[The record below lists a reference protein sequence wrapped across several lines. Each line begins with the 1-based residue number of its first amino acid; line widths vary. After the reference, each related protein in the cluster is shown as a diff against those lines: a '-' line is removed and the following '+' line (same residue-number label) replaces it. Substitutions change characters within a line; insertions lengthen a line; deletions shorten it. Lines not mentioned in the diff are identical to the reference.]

1 VVALPARLWRPWV
14 GPALFLIAATIA
26 IGLVR
31 AELRTHTAAPK
42 PRAHHQA
49 VAQPRAKAFY
59 AVHAGD
65 TLGSIA
71 AKTHVSVAT
80 LQHLNPN
87 VQPTA
92 LFLGEKLRIR

>member
-1 VVALPARLWRPWV
+1 VVALPARLWRAWV
-14 GPALFLIAATIA
+14 GPALFLLAATIA
-26 IGLVR
+26 IGVVR
-31 AELRTHTAAPK
+31 VEMRHHTTPPRPQTHHRTAAPAAK
-42 PRAHHQA
+42 
-49 VAQPRAKAFY
+49 KAFY

-71 AKTHVSVAT
+71 AKTHVPVAT